1 MKKRFALVI
10 VAVCI
15 PLLLCGF
22 IYHFSTTAAA
32 LSEHKADLEREE
44 VSLTCRKEASLKSLQ
59 DYAKFEEAMRI
70 FIDEKGKE
78 ITFLTE
84 RAKSLQEKIGDVN
97 AIKDEVDRLRAE
109 LKEVREAFLDAIPRY
124 LAADSAPL
132 PTKK

>member
-1 MKKRFALVI
+1 MKRLALVI
-10 VAVCI
+10 VAVFI

-32 LSEHKADLEREE
+32 LGEHKADLEREE

-78 ITFLTE
+78 IAFLTE

-97 AIKDEVDRLRAE
+97 AITNEVNGLCAE
-109 LKEVREAFLDAIPRY
+109 LKEVREAFLDVIPRY
-124 LAADSAPL
+124 LSADSAPL